1 MKWWRRKNPGPDPAG
16 ADPRPDPAGTPPA
29 PSADQSVR
37 DAVVIGDVIM
47 VSAAGDV
54 RISTE
59 QRRYHLAPFDPRPA
73 GLAADRARRQPS
85 RLLLPRHRIV
95 PFSGRDD
102 ELRSLRDWFDEPDRV
117 AVRLV
122 HGPGGQG
129 KTRLAQ
135 HFAEEAAQRHV
146 VWQALHSPAPGSPS
160 RLPVPGAGRILVLVD
175 YADRW
180 PAADLYALVTDLVGA
195 ARHTGATVRVLLL
208 ARSIGS
214 WWSAMRTRVD
224 SDLGVT
230 VDAQALT
237 PLATGRPNREELFR
251 SARDRFA
258 RVMGIAAADRLPP
271 PADLS
276 TAAFTQVLSVHM
288 AALVAVDAALHGIEP
303 PAAGEHRLSEYLLH
317 RERAY
322 WHHLH
327 HRPAEPLAATPTE
340 LGRTVYVATLT
351 GTLTPAVAGT
361 ALARARVSGTDVTRL
376 IDDHA
381 ACYPPDDPGTVLEAL
396 HPDRLGED
404 FLALLTPGAGDSA
417 DIPADAWAAEA
428 PGRLLGA
435 DHPLPWTGPA
445 VAVLVET
452 ARRWR
457 HVAERLLVPL
467 VQAHPEILLS
477 GGTSAVARF
486 AEIPWL
492 GHEALAAAME
502 ALDEANLPDLA
513 EAAAAISGRL
523 LTSTLTRGLGP
534 FELSVAYG
542 RHGDRLGAAGQ
553 FDDALAAYQQAAEQA
568 AAVGDSDPRR
578 ALRHARVQLSMAQA
592 TLHLGRVEDSLIW
605 ARQAGETATA
615 SIDRTGEGLAEYL
628 RSLNAEGSA
637 LMTAGRHA
645 EALGPTRAASFLLQ
659 RQAPWYLT
667 DWTAALRR
675 ETTLL
680 TRLGRVAEA
689 AGPAEAA
696 VDASRR
702 FGDQAGLAAAL
713 HTLGNTYHAASR
725 LPEAAGA
732 MAQAVGAYRA
742 LAADQPR
749 TYQPLLADVLHLHS
763 TLLSELGDND
773 EALASAE
780 EAVGLLRELADRAPT
795 SRLLQHL
802 ADALST
808 LGRIQRLLEGWSAG
822 AGSTYESIDLRQQAF
837 DMSYKRDRPLAGT
850 RDIGGD
856 PAGAA
861 AARAG
866 ELRAEGRRLSEAGQS
881 AAATARLEEAVR
893 LLRPLVPADPGRFR
907 QALIDFLA
915 EYLMYL
921 VESGP
926 TLEVFDIA
934 RESVALARVAA
945 KEDPMVGR
953 LDLANALQLYA
964 SMNSIVPG
972 QDLRGAVGAVGEAV
986 RLLRHYAP
994 MMPER
999 YEEALALQQRVLAVA
1014 KKQLGDQLP
1023 G

>member
-1 MKWWRRKNPGPDPAG
+1 MKWWRRKNGDPDP
-16 ADPRPDPAGTPPA
+16 PP
-29 PSADQSVR
+29 DQSVR

-47 VSAAGDV
+47 VSATGDV

-59 QRRYHLAPFDPRPA
+59 QRRYHLAPLGPQPA
-73 GLAADRARRQPS
+73 GLSADRARRQPS

-102 ELRSLRDWFDEPDRV
+102 ELRSLREWFDEPDRV

-135 HFAEEAAQRHV
+135 HFAEEAAHRHV

-160 RLPVPGAGRILVLVD
+160 RLAVPEAGRILVLVD

-180 PAADLYALVTDLVGA
+180 PAADLYALVADLVNA

-208 ARSIGS
+208 ARSTGS

-224 SDLGVT
+224 SDLGVA

-237 PLATGRPNREELFR
+237 PLATGQPYREELFR

-258 RVMGIAAADRLPP
+258 QAMGVSGADDLPP
-271 PADLS
+271 PAELS
-276 TAAFTQVLSVHM
+276 TAAFAQVLSVHM
-288 AALVAVDAALHGIEP
+288 AALVAVDAVLRGIEP
-303 PAAGEHRLSEYLLH
+303 PAAEEHRLSEYLLH

-327 HRPAEPLAATPTE
+327 HRPVEPLAATPTE

-351 GTLTPAVAGT
+351 GALTPAVAGT
-361 ALARARVSGTDVTRL
+361 ALSLARVSGTDVTQL
-376 IDDHA
+376 IADHA
-381 ACYPPDDPGTVLEAL
+381 ACYPPADSGTVLEAL

-404 FLALLTPGAGDSA
+404 FLALLTPGAAGSA

-428 PGRLLGA
+428 PGRLVGA
-435 DHPLPWTGPA
+435 DDAMPWTGPA

-452 ARRWR
+452 ARRWQ

-467 VQAHPEILLS
+467 VRAHPELLLI
-477 GGTSAVARF
+477 GGTSTVARF

-492 GHEALAAAME
+492 DHEALNAATA
-502 ALDEANLPDLA
+502 ALDEADLPDLA
-513 EAAAAISGRL
+513 EAGAVISGRL
-523 LTSTLTRGLGP
+523 LTSTLTRGLDDA
-534 FELSVAYG
+534 SVGLAYA

-553 FDDALAAYQQAAEQA
+553 FEYALAAYQRAAE
-568 AAVGDSDPRR
+568 AVGDSDQRR
-578 ALRHARVQLSMAQA
+578 GLRYARVQLSMAQA
-592 TLHLGRVEDSLIW
+592 LLHLGRAEESLIW
-605 ARQAGETATA
+605 AREAAKTATA
-615 SIDRTGEGLAEYL
+615 CIDRTGEGLGEYL

-637 LMTAGRHA
+637 LETAGRYA
-645 EALGPTRAASFLLQ
+645 EALRPTRTASFILQ
-659 RQAPWYLT
+659 REAPWHLT

-675 ETTLL
+675 ETALL

-689 AGPAEAA
+689 VGPAEAA

-702 FGDQAGLAAAL
+702 FGDQAELAPALRSLSHTYRAAGRLADAARVMTQAVGTYRSLAAA
-713 HTLGNTYHAASR
+713 
-725 LPEAAGA
+725 
-732 MAQAVGAYRA
+732 
-742 LAADQPR
+742 QPR
-749 TYQPLLADVLHLHS
+749 TYQPRLADALKLHS
-763 TLLSELGDND
+763 DLLSELGRNE

-780 EAVGLLRELADRAPT
+780 EAVGLLRELVDRTPT
-795 SRLLQHL
+795 SRLLQRL

-808 LGRIQRLLEGWSAG
+808 LSGIQHVLAG
-822 AGSTYESIDLRQQAF
+822 PFAGFESISESIDLRQQAF
-837 DMSYKRDRPLAGT
+837 DMSYERDRPIAGT
-850 RDIGGD
+850 ADD
-856 PAGAA
+856 PAAVD
-861 AARAG
+861 AARAE

-881 AAATARLEEAVR
+881 AAATARLREAVR

-921 VESGP
+921 TASGP
-926 TLEVFDIA
+926 TVEVLDIA

-945 KEDPMVGR
+945 VEDPLVGS
-953 LDLANALQLYA
+953 LALASALQLYA
-964 SMNSIVPG
+964 SMNIIVPG
-972 QDLRGAVGAVGEAV
+972 QDVHGAVGAAAEAV
-986 RLLRHYAP
+986 RLLRHYAEL
-994 MMPER
+994 MPDQ
-999 YEEALALQQRVLAVA
+999 YEEALALQQRVLGVA
-1014 KKQLGDQLP
+1014 SRIDG
-1023 G
+1023 